1 MFQDFSFF
9 RCGGFYVFVQRLY
22 ALPRAVISNR
32 FFMPQ
37 AEFGLL
43 RSRPILVEHLYV
55 FHAIQLPCILMS
67 RNQQRAPLRA
77 AGQTLHSSAKGP
89 PQLNWA
95 DLAPIFLIYFFNP
108 NNMYTPPFSFGA
120 PYLVRGKECGSNPLL
135 TRYFQLYP
143 VPRVKLSCVISM

>member
-32 FFMPQ
+32 FLCPRPSL
-37 AEFGLL
+37 ASYGLGPFWL
-43 RSRPILVEHLYV
+43 SIYMFSMRYSYPV
-55 FHAIQLPCILMS
+55 FSS